1 MMIRFRNPGT
11 QFDTQV
17 HVIQI
22 LYDNLKEQDSF
33 TLQDMASVIAQER
46 LMTAYG
52 YAGDAALALSNTENE
67 SMNSALMNAKMY
79 AEVFRMLGWV
89 TPSGVKSYPLEFTYI
104 GVHVALARGDVKKL
118 YEQCV
123 FGINNPNELTANMS
137 YTEQVRFFKCA
148 LKSLIDLD
156 DVMYKH
162 ELCLGPM
169 SVNDVSLVEYENMI
183 SRIKALRGNAMRLKS
198 SFLELANSLNMK
210 PTPVDNCTRLPV
222 ALLKSCGLVEC
233 YATNKL
239 YPPRKLECLR
249 ITEHGKNVFAQ
260 LETMKDLRI
269 DEFNSYDKGTQN
281 ALIRL
286 GIYSMLKRAGY
297 DTTPVEEMISAD
309 ETLCHEILQGRDLL
323 FSPYQTI
330 RHDRID
336 EAMGFSKVKSN
347 NTAAASV
354 LDVSQAFVGDRTAVT
369 AITNW
374 NLDVETK
381 ARLEWLNL
389 EEDADFLNRVNELV
403 GKGNSQ
409 EQIVNTLFEYYHTAK
424 QGTFYPLIST
434 LFKIMGFQCAFS
446 RPGDNGARWDAII
459 DDELRSI
466 PIEIKSPT
474 EEEHISVKA
483 IRQAVENK
491 IVLLSR
497 RTHITERSVTTL
509 AVGYYLPNERAEV
522 SRLIQDFK
530 NTFGIKVGVID
541 LHTLLT
547 ISISVL
553 IDGVG
558 FDKEKLYE
566 LEGMISANS

>member
-1 MMIRFRNPGT
+1 M
-11 QFDTQV
+11 
-17 HVIQI
+17 QI
-22 LYDNLKEQDSF
+22 LYKNLKDQDSF
-33 TLQDMASVIAQER
+33 TIKDMASVIAQER

-52 YAGDAALALSNTENE
+52 YAGEAALELSNTEKE

-79 AEVFRMLGWV
+79 AEVLRMLGWV
-89 TPSGVKSYPLEFTYI
+89 TPSGEKSYPLEFTYT
-104 GVHVALARGDVKKL
+104 GAHVALAKGDVRKL

-123 FGINNPNELTANMS
+123 FGINSPNELTARMS

-148 LKSLIDLD
+148 LNSFIDLD
-156 DVMYKH
+156 EIMYKH

-169 SVNDVSLVEYENMI
+169 SVNDISTEEYNNMI
-183 SRIKALRGNAMRLKS
+183 ARIKALRGNATRLKKA
-198 SFLELANSLNMK
+198 FLELADSLNMK
-210 PTPVDNCTRLPV
+210 STPVDNCTRLPV
-222 ALLKSCGLVEC
+222 ALLKSCGLVVSC
-233 YATNKL
+233 STNEL
-239 YPPRKLECLR
+239 YPPRKMECLR
-249 ITEHGKNVFAQ
+249 ITKHGKEAYAQ

-269 DEFNSYDKGTQN
+269 DEFNSYGTDIQN

-286 GIYSMLKRAGY
+286 GIYSMLQRSGY
-297 DTTPVEEMISAD
+297 DIAPVEEIMSAD
-309 ETLCHEILQGRDLL
+309 EALCHEVLQGKSLL

-330 RHDRID
+330 KHERID
-336 EAMGFSKVKSN
+336 EAIGFWKEKTN
-347 NTAAASV
+347 NPVVASV
-354 LDVSQAFVGDRTAVT
+354 LDESQTVVGGRTAVN

-374 NLDVETK
+374 DLDVETK
-381 ARLEWLNL
+381 ERLEWLKL
-389 EEDADFLNRVNELV
+389 EEDDDFLHRVKELV
-403 GKGNSQ
+403 GIENSQ
-409 EQIVNTLFEYYHTAK
+409 EQIVNTLFEYYHSAK

-509 AVGYYLPNERAEV
+509 VVGYYLPNERAEV
-522 SRLIQDFK
+522 SRIIQDFK

>member
-1 MMIRFRNPGT
+1 MIRFRNPGT

-17 HVIQI
+17 HVMQI
-22 LYDNLKEQDSF
+22 LYENLKDQYSF
-33 TLQDMASVIAQER
+33 TLRDMAYVIAQER

-52 YAGDAALALSNTENE
+52 YAGDVALALSNTKNE

-89 TPSGVKSYPLEFTYI
+89 TPSGKKSYPLEFTYI
-104 GVHVALARGDVKKL
+104 GAHVALAKGDVKKL

-123 FGINNPNELTANMS
+123 FGINNPNELTARVS

-148 LKSLIDLD
+148 LRSFINLD
-156 DVMYKH
+156 GIMYKH

-169 SVNDVSLVEYENMI
+169 SVNDVSETEYESMI
-183 SRIKALRGNAMRLKS
+183 DRIKKIRGNYSRLKS
-198 SFLELANSLNMK
+198 AFLELANSLNMK

-222 ALLKSCGLVEC
+222 ALLKSCDLVES

-239 YPPRKLECLR
+239 YPPRKMECLC
-249 ITEHGKNVFAQ
+249 ITKHGKEAYTQ

-269 DEFNSYDKGTQN
+269 DEFNSYNTDIQC
-281 ALIRL
+281 ALIRI
-286 GIYSMLKRAGY
+286 GIYSMLKRANY
-297 DTTPVEEMISAD
+297 DMSPVEEIMSAD
-309 ETLCHEILQGRDLL
+309 EVLCQEVLQGKSLL

-336 EAMGFSKVKSN
+336 EAMKFPRERLDNTTTFVFEESN
-347 NTAAASV
+347 TFAV
-354 LDVSQAFVGDRTAVT
+354 DRTAMT
-369 AITNW
+369 TITNW
-374 NLDVETK
+374 NLDVKTK

-389 EEDADFLNRVNELV
+389 EEDSDFLNRVNELV
-403 GKGNSQ
+403 GMRKNKD
-409 EQIVNTLFEYYHTAK
+409 EIVKFLFEYYHTAK
-424 QGTFYPLIST
+424 QSTFYPLIST
-434 LFKIMGFQCAFS
+434 LFKLMGFQCTFS

-459 DDELRSI
+459 DDESRSI

-497 RTHITERSVTTL
+497 RTHITEPGVTTL

-522 SRLIQDFK
+522 SRLIQDFR
-530 NTFGIKVGVID
+530 NTYGIKVGVID
-541 LHTLLT
+541 LNTLLT
-547 ISISVL
+547 ISISIL